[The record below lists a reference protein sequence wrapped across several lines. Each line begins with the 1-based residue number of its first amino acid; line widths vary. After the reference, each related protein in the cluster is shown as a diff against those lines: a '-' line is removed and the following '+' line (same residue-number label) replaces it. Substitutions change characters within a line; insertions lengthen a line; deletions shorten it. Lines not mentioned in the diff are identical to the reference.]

1 MEKNITLKNIFGNS
15 MWQIGEKIISMIFS
29 VFVTSIV
36 ARYLGTE
43 DYGFVNYII
52 SIVMLFTTFSTLG
65 MEKITIKDIIEKE
78 ESEEKIL
85 GTSFYIRLIG
95 GIVLIFISQITI
107 YILDEKNM
115 MAQLLGLIM
124 GLCMI
129 FRAYEVI
136 EYYLQSQMKLKTI
149 SIIRFCSTI
158 FVAILRILV
167 VIFDWGIVGFTATYL
182 FDAIIVAM
190 LLKIWYKKR
199 KKLKFKFSLEYAK
212 KILSKC
218 WYVAI
223 SGLMVTLYMRIDQ
236 VMLGSMLDNK
246 TENGIYSAAVRIA
259 EIWYFV
265 PTAIISAFQPAIVM
279 KKKYSE
285 EQYEKS
291 MQRLYDI
298 VAIVGIAFGILITLF
313 GDIAVQIL
321 YGEEYKGAT
330 SILKINVWAGLFAT
344 LGTARSV
351 WLVNENLQKYSLI
364 YTSVG
369 CVTNIVLNYF
379 LIPKIGARGAA
390 IATLIAQ
397 FVTNVLALVPF
408 KKTRKSSAMILKSI
422 FLNQTVK
429 DVIKTFRIRINN
441 LFFREQG
448 RS

>member
-15 MWQIGEKIISMIFS
+15 MWQIGEKIITMIFS

-65 MEKITIKDIIEKE
+65 MEKITIKDIIERE
-78 ESEEKIL
+78 ESEERIL

-115 MAQLLGLIM
+115 LAQLLGLIM

-149 SIIRFCSTI
+149 SIIRFCSTF

-182 FDAIIVAM
+182 FDAIIVAV

-212 KILSKC
+212 RILSKC

-279 KKKYSE
+279 KKKHSE
-285 EQYEKS
+285 EQYEKT

-321 YGEEYKGAT
+321 YGDEYKGAT
-330 SILKINVWAGLFAT
+330 SILKISVWAGLFAT

-379 LIPKIGARGAA
+379 LIPKIGAKGAA

-408 KKTRKSSAMILKSI
+408 KKTRKSSTMILKSV

-429 DVIKTFRIRINN
+429 DVFKTFRIRINN

-448 RS
+448 RG

>member
-1 MEKNITLKNIFGNS
+1 M
-15 MWQIGEKIISMIFS
+15 
-29 VFVTSIV
+29 
-36 ARYLGTE
+36 
-43 DYGFVNYII
+43 
-52 SIVMLFTTFSTLG
+52 
-65 MEKITIKDIIEKE
+65 
-78 ESEEKIL
+78 
-85 GTSFYIRLIG
+85 
-95 GIVLIFISQITI
+95 
-107 YILDEKNM
+107 
-115 MAQLLGLIM
+115 
-124 GLCMI
+124 
-129 FRAYEVI
+129 
-136 EYYLQSQMKLKTI
+136 
-149 SIIRFCSTI
+149 
-158 FVAILRILV
+158 
-167 VIFDWGIVGFTATYL
+167 
-182 FDAIIVAM
+182 
-190 LLKIWYKKR
+190 YKR
-199 KKLKFKFSLEYAK
+199 QEYAK
-212 KILSKC
+212 RILSKC

-236 VMLGSMLDNK
+236 IMLGSMLDNK

-279 KKKYSE
+279 KKKHSE
-285 EQYEKS
+285 EQYEKT

-298 VAIVGIAFGILITLF
+298 VAIVGIGFGILITLF

-321 YGEEYKGAT
+321 YGDEYKGAT
-330 SILKINVWAGLFAT
+330 SILKISVWAGLFAT

-448 RS
+448 RG